1 MKERIN
7 NLSTMLIHVNEYTLN
22 MTVQKNKYLLR
33 FERQFTFN
41 EVIITVRLRFAFL
54 PDVSY

>member
-1 MKERIN
+1 MF
-7 NLSTMLIHVNEYTLN
+7 IHVNEYTLN
-22 MTVQKNKYLLR
+22 MTVQKNRYLLR